1 MKFFQIQSA
10 AIEYLKNETKYA
22 AVIKADGLALGKGV
36 IIAQNFDEAKDAVI
50 SIMEDQI
57 FGKSG
62 SNIVIEEFLTG
73 PEVSVLCFTD
83 GEDNFTYGIFYGS

>member
-1 MKFFQIQSA
+1 MLRI
-10 AIEYLKNETKYA
+10 LN
-22 AVIKADGLALGKGV
+22 
-36 IIAQNFDEAKDAVI
+36 EAKDAVI

-83 GEDNFTYGIFYGS
+83 GKTISPMVSFYGS